1 MASFIVVDDDPAVRR
16 IIAGLIR
23 EQGLGEVVAEAAD
36 GREAV
41 TLIQRLQPDVAVL
54 DLLLPQVDGIAVAEA
69 VRASGYR
76 SAIVVLSQVMDK
88 EIVARAYRAGVQF
101 FVHKPINRTEILSVL
116 MTVLEHLSLKKTVE
130 QVRQLVHPFPPVASG
145 RPAPDTAAVIQR
157 VLSHLGVAAESG
169 ATDIVE
175 LVEFLQA
182 LGPRQARHRLQ
193 HLQQLYREV
202 TEARSGT
209 STSDPLVNRVSAT
222 RAMEQR
228 IRRAI
233 ARAMANVARLGLE
246 QPAHPVFQRYGSRFF
261 PPAEL
266 KKQMRYLEG
275 RSKRRGRVHTRVF
288 LEALL
293 EEVEQQVSAR

>member
-1 MASFIVVDDDPAVRR
+1 VATFIIVDDDPAVRR

-23 EQGLGEVVAEAAD
+23 EEKLGEVVAEARD
-36 GREAV
+36 GGEAV
-41 TLIQRLQPDVAVL
+41 TLIQHLRPDIAVL

-69 VRASGYR
+69 ARACGCP

-88 EIVARAYRAGVQF
+88 EMVARAYRAGVQF

-116 MTVLEHLSLKKTVE
+116 ATVLEHLSLKKTVE
-130 QVRQLVHPFPPVASG
+130 QVRQLVHPPSPAASETSAPHV
-145 RPAPDTAAVIQR
+145 PAVTHR
-157 VLSHLGVAAESG
+157 VLAHLGVAADAG

-175 LVEFLQA
+175 LVEFLEA

-193 HLQQLYREV
+193 HLQELYREV
-202 TEARSGT
+202 TRARGQP
-209 STSDPLVNRVSAT
+209 STPAPPVYSASAI

-228 IRRAI
+228 IRRTI

-275 RSKRRGRVHTRVF
+275 RSKRQGRVHTRVF

-293 EEVEQQVSAR
+293 EEVEHQLSVR